1 MTKGDT
7 AISSPN
13 SKSFTILYSAIWDS
27 AADHRN
33 HLFIVGVLVVLISS
47 TLGGVVGGKVLS
59 NEKLVSEH
67 MKHFTA
73 LLAAVEENYVDK
85 IPTQKVVG
93 GAITGLLNSLDPH
106 SNFLDEEA
114 YASLQEEQHGSF
126 YGLGITIQSINGI
139 LTVISPIEG
148 TPAYKA
154 GLRAGDVISEIEGEP
169 TKGHPT
175 NVLLK
180 KLRGPK
186 GTKVTITIERQGWEK
201 PIQMTLVRDEIPVN
215 SVSYAFMLRPATGY
229 IRIKNFTETT
239 TDEIEDS
246 LKKLKEQGMK
256 QIVIDLRF
264 NTGGLLD
271 QAIKVS
277 DLFLEKGAVVVST
290 KGRVPEANTTYR
302 CSTNNGYEE
311 IPLVVLVNRSS
322 ASASEIVAGA
332 IQDHDRGV
340 VVGTTTWGKGLVQS
354 LYRLGSNTAL
364 ALTTARYYTPS
375 GRLIQ
380 RDYSRSFYDYYYT
393 DLGVDENTESREK
406 KYTDTG
412 REVFGGGG
420 ITPDVKVEPRT
431 ASKFM
436 DLLNSEYVFFN
447 FAKKFAAP
455 DERKLQSEQSPIP
468 SNVKVIDRTF
478 QVDEKIL
485 AEFRDQLTNA
495 KIQFTEKDF
504 EENLPQI
511 KNQIRQEIFTALW
524 GSEEGYKVASGQD
537 KQIQTAL
544 EVFPKAEAL
553 MKMRKQKTASLKP

>member
-1 MTKGDT
+1 M
-7 AISSPN
+7 
-13 SKSFTILYSAIWDS
+13 
-27 AADHRN
+27 RN
-33 HLFIVGVLVVLISS
+33 HLFIVGVVVVLVSS

-59 NEKLVSEH
+59 NEKLVTEH

-73 LLAAVEENYVDK
+73 LLAVVEDSYVDK
-85 IPTQKVVG
+85 IPTQKVVS
-93 GAITGLLNSLDPH
+93 GAINGLLNSLDPH

-126 YGLGITIQSINGI
+126 YGLGISIQSINGL

-154 GLRAGDVISEIEGEP
+154 GLRAGDIISEIEGEP

-175 NVLLK
+175 TVLLK

-186 GTKVTITIERQGWEK
+186 GTKVTITIEREGWEK

-215 SVSYAFMLRPATGY
+215 SVSYAFMIRPGTGY

-239 TDEIEDS
+239 TDELEDS
-246 LKKLKEQGMK
+246 LKKLKEHGMK
-256 QIVIDLRF
+256 EIIIDLRF

-271 QAIKVS
+271 QAIDVS
-277 DLFLEKGAVVVST
+277 DIFLEKGAVVVST
-290 KGRVPEANTTYR
+290 KGRISEANTTYR
-302 CSTNNGYEE
+302 CSNNNGFEDL
-311 IPLVVLVNRSS
+311 PLVVLVNRSS

-340 VVGTTTWGKGLVQS
+340 IVGTTTWGKGLVQS
-354 LYRLGSNTAL
+354 VYRLGSNTAL

-393 DLGVDENTESREK
+393 DLGVDEDPQNREK
-406 KYTDTG
+406 AYTDTG

-420 ITPDVKVEPRT
+420 ITPDVKMEQRT

-447 FAKKFAAP
+447 FAKRFAAS
-455 DERKLQSEQSPIP
+455 DERKVQSELSPMT
-468 SNVKVIDRTF
+468 SKLKVIDRTF

-485 AEFRDQLTNA
+485 DEFREHLRNT
-495 KIQFTEKDF
+495 KIQFTEQDLQD
-504 EENLPQI
+504 NLPAI
-511 KNQIRQEIFTALW
+511 KNQIRQEIFATLW
-524 GSEEGYKVASGQD
+524 GSEEGYKIASNQD

-553 MKMRKQKTASLKP
+553 IKMRKQKTARLQP

>member
-1 MTKGDT
+1 M
-7 AISSPN
+7 
-13 SKSFTILYSAIWDS
+13 
-27 AADHRN
+27 RN
-33 HLFIVGVLVVLISS
+33 HLFIVGIVVVLISS

-59 NEKLVSEH
+59 NEKLVTEH

-73 LLAAVEENYVDK
+73 LLATVEENYVDK

-93 GAITGLLNSLDPH
+93 GAINGLLNALDPH

-126 YGLGITIQSINGI
+126 YGLGITIQSLNGT

-169 TKGHPT
+169 TKGQPT
-175 NVLLK
+175 NALLK

-186 GTKVTITIERQGWEK
+186 GTKVTITIEREGWEK

-215 SVSYAFMLRPATGY
+215 SVSYAFMIRPSVGY
-229 IRIKNFTETT
+229 VRIKNFTETT
-239 TDEIEDS
+239 TDELEES
-246 LKKLKEQGMK
+246 LKNLKEQGMK
-256 QIVIDLRF
+256 QLVIDLRF

-393 DLGVDENTESREK
+393 DLGVDEDLESREK
-406 KYTDTG
+406 RYTDTG

-420 ITPDVKVEPRT
+420 ITPDVKVDPRT

-447 FAKKFAAP
+447 FAKRFAAS
-455 DERKLQSEQSPIP
+455 DERRVQSENSPII
-468 SNVKVIDRTF
+468 SKLNVIDRTF
-478 QVDEKIL
+478 QVDDRIIT
-485 AEFRDQLTNA
+485 EFKEQLKAA
-495 KIQFTEKDF
+495 KIQFTENDIQ
-504 EENLPQI
+504 ENLPQI
-511 KNQIRQEIFTALW
+511 KSQIRQEIFTALW
-524 GSEEGYKVASGQD
+524 GSVEGYKVASAQD

-553 MKMRKQKTASLKP
+553 MKMRKQKTAKLQPS

>member
-1 MTKGDT
+1 M
-7 AISSPN
+7 
-13 SKSFTILYSAIWDS
+13 
-27 AADHRN
+27 RN
-33 HLFIVGVLVVLISS
+33 HLLIVGFVVVLISS

-59 NEKLVSEH
+59 NEKLVSDH

-73 LLAAVEENYVDK
+73 LLAVVEDSYVDK
-85 IPTQKVVG
+85 IPTHKVVG
-93 GAITGLLNSLDPH
+93 GAINGLLNSLDPH

-169 TKGHPT
+169 TKGQPT
-175 NVLLK
+175 NQLLK

-201 PIQMTLVRDEIPVN
+201 PIRITIVRDEIPVN
-215 SVSYAFMLRPATGY
+215 SVSYAFIVPPSTGY

-239 TDEIEDS
+239 TDELEYS

-256 QIVIDLRF
+256 QLIIDLRF

-302 CSTNNGYEE
+302 CSDNNGYEDM
-311 IPLVVLVNRSS
+311 PLVVLVNRSS

-393 DLGVDENTESREK
+393 DLGVDESTESREK
-406 KYTDTG
+406 RYTDTG

-420 ITPDVKVEPRT
+420 ITPDVKVEPKT
-431 ASKFM
+431 ATKFM

-447 FAKKFAAP
+447 FAKRFAAS
-455 DERKLQSEQSPIP
+455 DERKVQSETSPII
-468 SNVKVIDRTF
+468 SNLRVIDRTF
-478 QVDEKIL
+478 QVDQRTLE
-485 AEFRDQLTNA
+485 EFKDLLRNT
-495 KIQFTEKDF
+495 KIQFTETDF
-504 EENLPQI
+504 QENLPQI

-524 GSEEGYKVASGQD
+524 GPEEGYKVASAQD

-553 MKMRKQKTASLKP
+553 LKMKKQKTASLQR

>member
-1 MTKGDT
+1 M
-7 AISSPN
+7 
-13 SKSFTILYSAIWDS
+13 
-27 AADHRN
+27 RN
-33 HLFIVGVLVVLISS
+33 HLIIVGVFVVLISS

-73 LLAAVEENYVDK
+73 LLAVVEDNYVDK
-85 IPTQKVVG
+85 VTTQKVVG
-93 GAITGLLNSLDPH
+93 GAINGLLNSLDPH

-148 TPAYKA
+148 TPAYRA

-175 NVLLK
+175 SALLK

-201 PIQMTLVRDEIPVN
+201 PIQMTIVRDEIPVN
-215 SVSYAFMLRPATGY
+215 SVSYAFMIRPATGY
-229 IRIKNFTETT
+229 VRIKNFTETT
-239 TDEIEDS
+239 TDELES
-246 LKKLKEQGMK
+246 ALKKLKDQGMK

-302 CSTNNGYEE
+302 CSTNNGFEDL
-311 IPLVVLVNRSS
+311 PLVVLVNRSS

-340 VVGTTTWGKGLVQS
+340 VVGNTTWGKGLVQS

-380 RDYSRSFYDYYYT
+380 RDYSRSFYDYYYS
-393 DLGVDENTESREK
+393 DLGVDENTETREK
-406 KYTDTG
+406 RYTDTG

-420 ITPDVKVEPRT
+420 ITPDVKVDQKE
-431 ASKFM
+431 SGKFM

-447 FAKKFAAP
+447 FAKKFAAS
-455 DERKLQSEQSPIP
+455 DERKLQSQQSPIT
-468 SNVKVIDRTF
+468 SNHIVIDRTF
-478 QVDEKIL
+478 QVDDKIL
-485 AEFRDQLTNA
+485 TEFRNLLKNT
-495 KIQFTEKDF
+495 KIEFTDADIQ
-504 EENLPQI
+504 ENLPLI
-511 KNQIRQEIFTALW
+511 KSQIRQEIFTALW
-524 GSEEGYKVASGQD
+524 GSEEGYKVASAQD

-553 MKMRKQKTASLKP
+553 LKMRKQKTASLQP

>member
-1 MTKGDT
+1 M
-7 AISSPN
+7 
-13 SKSFTILYSAIWDS
+13 
-27 AADHRN
+27 RN
-33 HLFIVGVLVVLISS
+33 HLFIIGVVVVLVSS

-59 NEKLVSEH
+59 NEKLVTEH

-73 LLAAVEENYVDK
+73 LLAVVEDSYVDK
-85 IPTQKVVG
+85 IPTQKVVS
-93 GAITGLLNSLDPH
+93 GAINGLLNSLDPH
-106 SNFLDEEA
+106 SNFLDEDA

-126 YGLGITIQSINGI
+126 YGLGISLQSINGI
-139 LTVISPIEG
+139 LTIISPIEG

-154 GLRAGDVISEIEGEP
+154 GLRAGDIISEIEGEP

-186 GTKVTITIERQGWEK
+186 GTKVTITIEREGWEK

-215 SVSYAFMLRPATGY
+215 SVSYAFMIRPGTGY
-229 IRIKNFTETT
+229 VRIKNFTETT
-239 TDEIEDS
+239 TEEVEDS

-256 QIVIDLRF
+256 EIIIDLRF

-271 QAIKVS
+271 QAIDVS
-277 DLFLEKGAVVVST
+277 DIFLEKGAIVVST
-290 KGRVPEANTTYR
+290 KGRIPEANTTYR
-302 CSTNNGYEE
+302 CSNNNGFEDL
-311 IPLVVLVNRSS
+311 PLVVLVNRSS

-340 VVGTTTWGKGLVQS
+340 IVGMTTWGKGLVQS
-354 LYRLGSNTAL
+354 VYRLGSNTAL

-393 DLGVDENTESREK
+393 DLGVDEDTQTREK
-406 KYTDTG
+406 AYTDTG

-420 ITPDVKVEPRT
+420 ISPDVKIEQKT
-431 ASKFM
+431 ATKFM

-447 FAKKFAAP
+447 FAKRFAAS
-455 DERKLQSEQSPIP
+455 DERKIQSEQSPIT
-468 SNVKVIDRTF
+468 SNLKVIDRTF

-485 AEFRDQLTNA
+485 DEFREYLRNI
-495 KIQFTEKDF
+495 KIQFTDKDIQ
-504 EENLPQI
+504 ENLPQI
-511 KNQIRQEIFTALW
+511 KNQIRQEIFSALW
-524 GSEEGYKVASGQD
+524 GSEEGYKVASNQD

-553 MKMRKQKTASLKP
+553 IKMRKQKTARLQP

>member
-1 MTKGDT
+1 M
-7 AISSPN
+7 
-13 SKSFTILYSAIWDS
+13 
-27 AADHRN
+27 RN

-59 NEKLVSEH
+59 NEKVISDH
-67 MKHFTA
+67 MKDFTA
-73 LLAAVEENYVDK
+73 LLAVVEDNYVDK
-85 IPTQKVVG
+85 VTTPKVVS
-93 GAITGLLNSLDPH
+93 GAINGLLNSLDPH
-106 SNFLDEEA
+106 SNFLDEDA
-114 YASLQEEQHGSF
+114 FASLQEEQHGSF

-154 GLRAGDVISEIEGEP
+154 GLRAGDIISEIEGEP

-186 GTKVTITIERQGWEK
+186 GTKVTITVEREGWEK

-215 SVSYAFMLRPATGY
+215 SVSYAFMIRPATGY
-229 IRIKNFTETT
+229 VRIKNFTETT
-239 TDEIEDS
+239 TDELEDS

-256 QIVIDLRF
+256 EMIIDLRF

-290 KGRVPEANTTYR
+290 KGRVPESNTTYR
-302 CSTNNGYEE
+302 CSSNDPFEE
-311 IPLVVLVNRSS
+311 LPLVVLVNRSS

-340 VVGTTTWGKGLVQS
+340 IVGTTTWGKGLVQS

-380 RDYSRSFYDYYYT
+380 RDYSHSFYDYYYT
-393 DLGVDENTESREK
+393 DLGVDEDPQNREK
-406 KYTDTG
+406 AFTDTG
-412 REVFGGGG
+412 REVYGGGG
-420 ITPDVKVEPRT
+420 ITPDVKVDLKT
-431 ASKFM
+431 NSKFM

-447 FAKKFAAP
+447 FAKHFAAS
-455 DERKLQSEQSPIP
+455 DERKIQSETAPITG
-468 SNVKVIDRTF
+468 KIRVIDRSF
-478 QVDEKIL
+478 QVDDKDL
-485 AEFRDQLTNA
+485 ADFREHLRQTN
-495 KIQFTEKDF
+495 IEFTEKDIQ
-504 EENLPQI
+504 ENLPQI

-524 GSEEGYKVASGQD
+524 GSEEGYKVASNQD

-553 MKMRKQKTASLKP
+553 MKQRKQKTARLQPS

>member
-1 MTKGDT
+1 M
-7 AISSPN
+7 
-13 SKSFTILYSAIWDS
+13 
-27 AADHRN
+27 RN
-33 HLFIVGVLVVLISS
+33 NLFIVGVLVVLISS

-59 NEKLVSEH
+59 NEKVVSDH
-67 MKHFTA
+67 MKDFTS
-73 LLAAVEENYVDK
+73 LLAVVEDNYVDK
-85 IPTQKVVG
+85 VTTQKVVG
-93 GAITGLLNSLDPH
+93 GAINGLLNSLDPH
-106 SNFLDEEA
+106 SNFLDEDA
-114 YASLQEEQHGSF
+114 YSSLQEEQHGSF
-126 YGLGITIQSINGI
+126 YGLGITIQSINGT

-154 GLRAGDVISEIEGEP
+154 GLRAGDIISEIEGEE
-169 TKGHPT
+169 TKGKPT
-175 NVLLK
+175 NQLLK

-186 GTKVTITIERQGWEK
+186 GTKVTITIEREGWEK
-201 PIQMTLVRDEIPVN
+201 PIHMTLTRDEIPVN
-215 SVSYAFMLRPATGY
+215 SVSYAFMIKPGIGY
-229 IRIKNFTETT
+229 VRIKNFTETT
-239 TDEIEDS
+239 TDELESS
-246 LKKLKEQGMK
+246 LKKLKEQGMNRM
-256 QIVIDLRF
+256 IVDLRF

-290 KGRVPEANTTYR
+290 KGRVPEANATYR
-302 CSTNNGYEE
+302 CSDNDGFEDL
-311 IPLVVLVNRSS
+311 PLIVLVNRSS

-340 VVGTTTWGKGLVQS
+340 IVGTTTWGKGLVQS

-393 DLGVDENTESREK
+393 DLGVDEDPANREK
-406 KYTDTG
+406 AYTDTG

-420 ITPDVKVEPRT
+420 ISPDVRVDQRV

-447 FAKKFAAP
+447 FAKKFAAS
-455 DERKLQSEQSPIP
+455 DERKVQSENSPV
-468 SNVKVIDRTF
+468 SGTLRVIDRTF
-478 QVDEKIL
+478 QVDDKVLE
-485 AEFRDQLTNA
+485 EFRENLRAQ
-495 KIQFTEKDF
+495 KIQFTEQDIQ
-504 EENLPQI
+504 ENLPLI

-524 GSEEGYKVASGQD
+524 GSEEGYKVASNQD
-537 KQIQTAL
+537 KQIQTAF

-553 MKMRKQKTASLKP
+553 MKMRKQKTASLHP

>member
-1 MTKGDT
+1 M
-7 AISSPN
+7 
-13 SKSFTILYSAIWDS
+13 
-27 AADHRN
+27 RN
-33 HLFIVGVLVVLISS
+33 HLFIVGFVVVLISS

-59 NEKLVSEH
+59 NEKLVTEH

-73 LLAAVEENYVDK
+73 LLAAVEDNYVDK

-93 GAITGLLNSLDPH
+93 GAINGLLNSLDPH

-126 YGLGITIQSINGI
+126 YGLGITIQSINGT

-169 TKGHPT
+169 TKGQPT
-175 NVLLK
+175 NLLLK

-201 PIQMTLVRDEIPVN
+201 PMQITLVRDEIPVN
-215 SVSYAFMLRPATGY
+215 SVSYAFMVRPATGY
-229 IRIKNFTETT
+229 VRIKNFTETT
-239 TDEIEDS
+239 TDELEDA
-246 LKKLKEQGMK
+246 LEKLKEQGMK
-256 QIVIDLRF
+256 QLVVDLRF

-302 CSTNNGYEE
+302 CSENNGYEE

-340 VVGTTTWGKGLVQS
+340 VVGTTTLGKGLVQS

-393 DLGVDENTESREK
+393 DLGVDENPESREK
-406 KYTDTG
+406 RYTDTG
-412 REVFGGGG
+412 REVYGGGG
-420 ITPDVKVEPRT
+420 ITPDVKSEPKT

-447 FAKKFAAP
+447 FAKRFAAS
-455 DERKLQSEQSPIP
+455 DERKLQSESSPIP
-468 SNVKVIDRTF
+468 SNLTVIDRTF
-478 QVDEKIL
+478 QVDDRIL
-485 AEFRDQLTNA
+485 ADFRNLLKDS
-495 KIQFTEKDF
+495 KIQFTEKDI

-511 KNQIRQEIFTALW
+511 KNQIRQEVFTALW
-524 GSEEGYKVASGQD
+524 GSEEGYRIASAQD

-553 MKMRKQKTASLKP
+553 LKLRKQKTASLQR